1 MNTPDGGGRV
11 PESVIVIGAGLAG
24 LSAAVRLAGL
34 GARVTVLETRPK
46 LGGRATS
53 FDDSRSGKRIDN
65 CQHVAL
71 GCCTNYRCFLD
82 RLGLGDALRWY
93 SETHWLEPGGRHSVT
108 KPVPLPAPLH
118 GATLLLRARFLSL
131 RDRLAVGRAMLEAA
145 REDRAALAPE
155 PFSVWL
161 DRHDQSAIAR
171 RRFWEPLV
179 ISACNSSIERVDQ
192 QVALHV
198 LQEGFLATRW
208 SSTIGVPRVPLMDLY
223 EPARSIIEASGGRI
237 ITGTSVVTADRRF
250 AVTRQGARHQADRVI
265 CAVPFERL
273 RSVLGDD
280 AVDSDRELAKVDK
293 LSHSPILGVHLTFDR
308 PVLRYPHAV
317 LVDQGTQ
324 WLFRKDQDGCVIH
337 AVISGADEWSALG
350 EQTIVERVLSDIH
363 SCIPDSV
370 GASLTSF
377 RAVKEKRATFAPTP
391 EARLLRPS
399 SVSQSGVI
407 LAGCYVQ
414 TGWPSTMEGAVRSGE
429 MAAAVACGVPA
440 ETFVAPSLRPGPL
453 VSVLA
458 SA

>member
-1 MNTPDGGGRV
+1 MTEPGADGRG
-11 PESVIVIGAGLAG
+11 PEHVIVIGAGLAG
-24 LSAAVRLAGL
+24 LGAAVSLAERGV
-34 GARVTVLETRPK
+34 RVTVLETRQR

-53 FDDSRSGKRIDN
+53 FDDSRSGVRIDN

-71 GCCTNYRCFLD
+71 GCCTNYRRFLD

-108 KPVPLPAPLH
+108 KPAPLPAPLH
-118 GATLLLRARFLSL
+118 GATLLLSARFLTL
-131 RDRLAVGRAMLEAA
+131 RDRLAIGRAMLEAA

-155 PFSVWL
+155 PFSAWL
-161 DRHDQSAIAR
+161 DRHDQSSEAR
-171 RRFWEPLV
+171 SRFWEPLMV
-179 ISACNSSIERVDQ
+179 SACNASIDVVDQ

-208 SSTIGVPRVPLMDLY
+208 SSMMGVPRVPLADLY
-223 EPARSIIEASGGRI
+223 DPARAIIEGAGGQI
-237 ITGTSVVTADRRF
+237 LTGTGVVRADARSVE
-250 AVTRQGARHQADRVI
+250 TRHGDSYGADRVI

-273 RSVLGDD
+273 RAVLGDD
-280 AVDSDRELAKVDK
+280 AVDRDSDLVKTDD

-324 WLFRKDQDGCVIH
+324 WLFRKDTEGRVIH
-337 AVISGADEWSALG
+337 AVISGADEWVGLDERA
-350 EQTIVERVLSDIH
+350 IIDRVLCDIRT
-363 SCIPDSV
+363 CIPDAASASV
-370 GASLTSF
+370 ESF

-391 EARLLRPS
+391 QARALRPS
-399 SVSQSGVI
+399 PITKSGVV

-414 TGWPSTMEGAVRSGE
+414 TGWPSTMESAVRSGA
-429 MAAAVACGVPA
+429 MAAAIVCDLPA
-440 ETFVAPSLRPGPL
+440 DAILSPSLRPAPL
-453 VSVLA
+453 AALLA